1 MCELTNYVLRVI
13 TANAIMPLCVENQNW
28 MKNVLFANN
37 FFSAQD
43 TLKNCIERV
52 WEIDPSAHFDT
63 SLDALSR
70 TVTEMREI
78 PEIVLCQSFE
88 RVLQPQNDVI
98 AK

>member
-1 MCELTNYVLRVI
+1 MI
-13 TANAIMPLCVENQNW
+13 TANATMPLRVENENC
-28 MKNVLFANN
+28 MINVLFANS
-37 FFSAQD
+37 FFSVQD
-43 TLKNCIERV
+43 TLKCCIERV
-52 WEIDPSAHFDT
+52 YKIDPSAHFDT

-70 TVTEMREI
+70 TLTEIRKI